1 MEIQIKIGIGEAID
15 RGTILQIKLE
25 KILDEAKL
33 KNITKE
39 LEYLEKLLEPI
50 PEIEG
55 HFGLAYSLGAINAKL
70 WDIEDK
76 LRIHE
81 KNEDFGEE
89 FIELAR
95 QVYKL
100 NDRRAE
106 IKKELN
112 KLYKSEFIE
121 EKSY

>member
-1 MEIQIKIGIGEAID
+1 MEISIKIGIGEAVD

-25 KILDEAKL
+25 KIQDETKL
-33 KNITKE
+33 KNIEKE
-39 LEYLEKLLEPI
+39 LEYLEQILQPI
-50 PEIEG
+50 PELEG
-55 HFGLAYSLGAINAKL
+55 YFDLAYALGSVNAKL

-81 KNEDFGEE
+81 KNEDFGEQ